1 MKKRYAV
8 VGTGGRSG
16 QYIKA
21 MACDFRDY
29 AEIVGF
35 CDINPGRMAYYNG
48 KLQEVGLPAVPT
60 YLAKDFDKMILETK
74 PDIVIVTSID
84 RTHHLYGCRAMELGC
99 DVVSEKP
106 MTIDVEKCQQ
116 IIDTQKRTGRHYR
129 VTFNYRYAP
138 RNARVKE
145 LLQQGIC
152 GDITGVHFEWLLDT
166 SHGADYFRR
175 WHRNK
180 CNSGG
185 LLVHKAT
192 HHFDLV
198 NWWIDSQ
205 PETVFAFGDLRFY
218 GRRNAEARGVTEFYS
233 RSRNSPLAAKDPFAI
248 HIDEANMKRD
258 RALYYDNEQ
267 YDGYQRDQS
276 VFGDGIDIEDNMS
289 VLVRYKNRAMMS
301 YSLCAHQPWEGLRVC
316 FNGTKGRLEYNHV
329 ERGVTPPD
337 LELSNFGIEDPGD
350 GVDPVRCGV
359 PDIIFQPMWGK
370 TQIFK
375 YDENV
380 HTGHGGGDQRLF
392 QDVFVGVDNDPLGRA
407 ADFKDG
413 ANSILTG
420 VSANISMR
428 TGLPVKVQ
436 ELLKW

>member
-1 MKKRYAV
+1 
-8 VGTGGRSG
+8 
-16 QYIKA
+16 
-21 MACDFRDY
+21 
-29 AEIVGF
+29 
-35 CDINPGRMAYYNG
+35 
-48 KLQEVGLPAVPT
+48 
-60 YLAKDFDKMILETK
+60 
-74 PDIVIVTSID
+74 
-84 RTHHLYGCRAMELGC
+84 MELGC
-99 DVVSEKP
+99 DVISEKP

-289 VLVRYKNRAMMS
+289 VLVRYKNRALMS